1 MIRPQSK
8 QRNDQIKLINN
19 LKKGDR
25 VIMRDGI
32 CGKIIDFS
40 GNDKILLETAN
51 ESKIL
56 FLKSFVSM
64 LDNKS

>member
-1 MIRPQSK
+1 
-8 QRNDQIKLINN
+8 
-19 LKKGDR
+19 
-25 VIMRDGI
+25 MRDGI
-32 CGKIIDFS
+32 CGKIIDFN